1 MLLEIKALLFDD
13 EPIVIKSGND
23 SYCVELS
30 ENLLRGHGCVV
41 PYSDNLTNVS
51 DNGRNTN
58 GS

>member
-1 MLLEIKALLFDD
+1 VISEIKALLFDD

-23 SYCVELS
+23 LDCIELS

-41 PYSDNLTNVS
+41 PDSDSLTNVS
-51 DNGRNTN
+51 DDGWNTN